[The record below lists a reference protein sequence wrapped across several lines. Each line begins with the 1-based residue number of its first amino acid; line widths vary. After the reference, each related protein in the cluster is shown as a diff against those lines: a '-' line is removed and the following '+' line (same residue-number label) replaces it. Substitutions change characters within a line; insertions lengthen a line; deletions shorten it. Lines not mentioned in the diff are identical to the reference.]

1 MDENARK
8 TLSEIGSQL
17 DQHLEIPVYNGGI
30 VKPSD
35 IPVTP
40 LTLGKGDQHVRSR
53 QSNQE
58 KPRRSKTRPRQGPAP
73 RQGTTNRSRASGQT
87 RPIIGSNL
95 LEKYEEE
102 LGDLQTAYPGT
113 KVWHQAEG
121 LWLLSTSELLSGSGL
136 QATFLTAMPY
146 IATQQPKSW
155 GFWTTAISANWIG
168 PRHTNFP
175 DGSVCAFEPSDD
187 TWLYED
193 GILTLLDQYTLWAAR
208 HLYLKTFDRWPGRQ
222 VAHHPYE
229 RITEF
234 RDNEYCGCLHSDRL
248 YEHCCK
254 ESDSAED
261 ETKLKAD
268 YVQNISGFIP
278 RKPPASVTQF
288 IHDKKALPNMINIFA
303 RAIRPNGLP

>member
-1 MDENARK
+1 MNEQGRK

-17 DQHLEIPVYNGGI
+17 DQHHEIRVHNGGI
-30 VKPSD
+30 VMPSD
-35 IPVTP
+35 TAVIP
-40 LTLGKGDQHVRSR
+40 LTLGDGDTNVRSR

-58 KPRRSKTRPRQGPAP
+58 KPRRSKTRPREGPAA
-73 RQGTTNRSRASGQT
+73 RQGTTNRSRASGQS
-87 RPIIGSNL
+87 RSIIGSNL

-102 LGDLQTAYPGT
+102 LGGLQSAYPGT
-113 KVWHQAEG
+113 QVWRQAEG
-121 LWLLSTSELLSGSGL
+121 LWLLSKSELLSGSGL

-146 IATQQPKSW
+146 IATWQPKSW
-155 GFWTTAISANWIG
+155 GFWTTVVSANWIG

-175 DGSVCAFEPSDD
+175 DGSVCAFEPSDG

-193 GILTLLDQYTLWAAR
+193 GIVKLLDQYTLWAIR

-234 RDNEYCGCLHSDRL
+234 RDNEYCGCQHSGQL

-254 ESDSAED
+254 ESDEAED
-261 ETKLKAD
+261 EAKLKAD
-268 YVQNISGFIP
+268 YLKNIAGFTP
-278 RKPPASVTQF
+278 RTPPASVTQF
-288 IHDKKALPNMINIFA
+288 ISDRKVLPHMSDIFQ
-303 RAIRPNGLP
+303 RATRLNTLP